1 MLAVLAR
8 IDASRRAAA
17 GAFPRR
23 AGTAAIRYGRRGQ
36 HAGATWRGGVAQG
49 PDRERIRLDGELMAR
64 IAEGDQAAF
73 AILVA
78 NETPRLLRLTRSLL
92 SARPAEAE
100 EIVQEALI
108 RLWREAEAWRPD
120 GKVATW
126 LHRVAYRLSIDALRR
141 LRPSVAIES
150 VAEIED
156 AGVPH
161 PETRLMR
168 IDDVAAVRDAMS
180 RLPERQRTALV
191 LSHFQELSQA
201 EGAEVMG
208 LGEAAY
214 ESLLARARRGLRAL
228 LLKEEKGREP

>member
-1 MLAVLAR
+1 M
-8 IDASRRAAA
+8 
-17 GAFPRR
+17 
-23 AGTAAIRYGRRGQ
+23 
-36 HAGATWRGGVAQG
+36 AQG